1 MSLILLVLQIII
13 SILLIIVILLQRSN
27 SDGFGLGASGG
38 SNFLSSR
45 GQANL
50 MTKITS
56 ILAAAFMAN
65 SLLLATVNARSSADS
80 IADEIMLEQSKNR
93 DFQVPIEAIEGAV
106 DNKIIDKNVDEKNED
121 VTVEGLTN
129 KDVKIESPKIEAPS
143 TETPSTETPAM
154 ESPKINTPKAEQKS
168 E

>member
-13 SILLIIVILLQRSN
+13 SILLIITILLQRSD

-50 MTKITS
+50 MTKLTS

-65 SLLLATVNARSSADS
+65 SLLLATINARSGSNS
-80 IADEIMLEQSKNR
+80 IADEIMLEQSKDM
-93 DFQVPIEAIEGAV
+93 DFQVPKEGEKTPLPPVEEPKVEAPKLAPLKNAPLKNAPLKNEVPAIEV
-106 DNKIIDKNVDEKNED
+106 P
-121 VTVEGLTN
+121 TTT
-129 KDVKIESPKIEAPS
+129 APNILP
-143 TETPSTETPAM
+143 TPS
-154 ESPKINTPKAEQKS
+154 KQKS